1 VPVES
6 ELAPVDEAE
15 ADDCKL
21 LSSDD
26 VRALLMLLMLDMGFL
41 PPLCTLSDGPGIT

>member
-6 ELAPVDEAE
+6 ELVPIDEVE
-15 ADDCKL
+15 PDDCKL

-26 VRALLMLLMLDMGFL
+26 VRELLMLLMLDMGFL
-41 PPLCTLSDGPGIT
+41 PPLCILSESLGIT

>member
-6 ELAPVDEAE
+6 ELVPVDEAE

-26 VRALLMLLMLDMGFL
+26 VRELLMLLMLDMGFL
-41 PPLCTLSDGPGIT
+41 PPPCMLSDGPGIT

>member
-1 VPVES
+1 MES

-26 VRALLMLLMLDMGFL
+26 VRELLMLLMLDMGFL
-41 PPLCTLSDGPGIT
+41 PPLGVLSGGPGIT